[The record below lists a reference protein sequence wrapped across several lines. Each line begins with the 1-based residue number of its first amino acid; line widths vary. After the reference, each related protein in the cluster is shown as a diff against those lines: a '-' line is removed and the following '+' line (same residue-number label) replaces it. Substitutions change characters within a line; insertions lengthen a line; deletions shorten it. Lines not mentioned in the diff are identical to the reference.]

1 VKTGSFRKPAPQA
14 PRRQITSPRV
24 AVVVAAGLLWAALGS
39 SGAIADDRRNPFN
52 DPMLQLTNGMPE
64 CPVPEVP
71 IYTGQEFLALA
82 HERSQRGVSCWLA
95 GRCRLSNAYLYDA
108 EIIPRVK
115 IAVHDTAR
123 HEKTSVW
130 ALGQRRRVWL
140 RGCVQSLAQ
149 SKDIEAIVRHLD
161 DVEDVQNEMMIGVHG
176 KPPYRV
182 HAP

>member
-1 VKTGSFRKPAPQA
+1 
-14 PRRQITSPRV
+14 
-24 AVVVAAGLLWAALGS
+24 
-39 SGAIADDRRNPFN
+39 
-52 DPMLQLTNGMPE
+52 
-64 CPVPEVP
+64 
-71 IYTGQEFLALA
+71 
-82 HERSQRGVSCWLA
+82 
-95 GRCRLSNAYLYDA
+95 LSNAYLYDA

-123 HEKTSVW
+123 HENTSVW